1 MSIKILLVDDEKDF
15 TKVLS
20 ERIETRGVSVEIADS
35 GLIAMEKVKKQ
46 SFDAIILDLA
56 MPGMDGID
64 VLKILLK
71 ENPDLQIIFLTGH
84 ATLEKGIE
92 AVKLGAVDFM
102 EKPVDIETLLE
113 KVNEAKTKRDL
124 LSEKESEKNIKDI
137 LKNKGW

>member
-1 MSIKILLVDDEKDF
+1 
-15 TKVLS
+15 
-20 ERIETRGVSVEIADS
+20 
-35 GLIAMEKVKKQ
+35 
-46 SFDAIILDLA
+46 
-56 MPGMDGID
+56 

-92 AVKLGAVDFM
+92 AVKLGAVDFI